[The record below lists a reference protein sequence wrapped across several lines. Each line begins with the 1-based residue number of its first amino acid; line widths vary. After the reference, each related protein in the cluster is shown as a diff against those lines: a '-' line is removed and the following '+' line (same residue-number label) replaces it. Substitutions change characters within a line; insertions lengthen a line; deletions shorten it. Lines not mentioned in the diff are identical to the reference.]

1 MCLGAEKGCHNL
13 PGKLCCCC
21 CCCCCCFFCSSL
33 RIKRFKKYPQ
43 TGLVSNVLPVSSIN
57 NKLRVADLD
66 RTKSLIHSEDYR
78 DLKFL
83 QRISAAGLF
92 GTLMSSSGLAYA
104 LVLTWPVEHCL
115 MFAFQMV
122 GVPLALHAYLRT
134 CLGLGQ
140 VKRPTLSIVE
150 FSTMWHMTD

>member
-1 MCLGAEKGCHNL
+1 MLIKNQ
-13 PGKLCCCC
+13 
-21 CCCCCCFFCSSL
+21 L
-33 RIKRFKKYPQ
+33 RITELDPKKNL
-43 TGLVSNVLPVSSIN
+43 G
-57 NKLRVADLD
+57 
-66 RTKSLIHSEDYR
+66 IHSEDYR

-104 LVLTWPVEHCL
+104 MVLTWPVEHCL

-134 CLGLGQ
+134 RLGLDK
-140 VKRPTLSIVE
+140 VNLS
-150 FSTMWHMTD
+150 T

>member
-1 MCLGAEKGCHNL
+1 MLSNIL
-13 PGKLCCCC
+13 PLSALIKNP
-21 CCCCCCFFCSSL
+21 L
-33 RIKRFKKYPQ
+33 RIIELDPKK
-43 TGLVSNVLPVSSIN
+43 N
-57 NKLRVADLD
+57 
-66 RTKSLIHSEDYR
+66 LIHSEDYR

-104 LVLTWPVEHCL
+104 MVLTWPVEHCL

-134 CLGLGQ
+134 CLGPDK
-140 VKRPTLSIVE
+140 VN
-150 FSTMWHMTD
+150 FST

>member
-1 MCLGAEKGCHNL
+1 MLIKNQ
-13 PGKLCCCC
+13 
-21 CCCCCCFFCSSL
+21 L
-33 RIKRFKKYPQ
+33 RITELDPKKNL
-43 TGLVSNVLPVSSIN
+43 G
-57 NKLRVADLD
+57 
-66 RTKSLIHSEDYR
+66 IHSEDYR

-104 LVLTWPVEHCL
+104 MVLTWPVEHCL

-134 CLGLGQ
+134 CLGLDK
-140 VKRPTLSIVE
+140 VNLS
-150 FSTMWHMTD
+150 T